1 MLIKPA
7 FFSIGASIGLITSLF
22 MVSLFLQFSP
32 IDLPFAVNALGWG
45 NKFFDRSW
53 FTTAGTPPAR

>member
-1 MLIKPA
+1 
-7 FFSIGASIGLITSLF
+7 

-32 IDLPFAVNALGWG
+32 IDLPFTVNALGWG